1 MLESFTLFPE
11 PGALVAGANPFT
23 VVCVSTDAADGTWVQ
38 ASGELDL
45 AGAPEL
51 SSALRGAARASGL
64 VALDL
69 SELGFI
75 DCSGVH
81 AIVDCSVQQRSE
93 GRRLLLAGCSERVRR
108 IFALTG
114 TGTEVEFVELCE
126 AEALIGTLPTSQS
139 VAA

>member
-1 MLESFTLFPE
+1 LLALTRSPLSAYPLTLPTGRGCR
-11 PGALVAGANPFT
+11 PAANLIWPARRSSPVLCVAPP
-23 VVCVSTDAADGTWVQ
+23 
-38 ASGELDL
+38 
-45 AGAPEL
+45 APPVWSPL
-51 SSALRGAARASGL
+51 
-64 VALDL
+64 
-69 SELGFI
+69 I
-75 DCSGVH
+75 CSGVH